1 MRISLRGLS
10 RQDRYLRLA
19 RWRDCCGAGAGDPD
33 RPPRARRSGS
43 CRSRERADRFAQ
55 NSLPWL

>member
-33 RPPRARRSGS
+33 RPPRPSLRQLPLARARRSL
-43 CRSRERADRFAQ
+43 CAK
-55 NSLPWL
+55 